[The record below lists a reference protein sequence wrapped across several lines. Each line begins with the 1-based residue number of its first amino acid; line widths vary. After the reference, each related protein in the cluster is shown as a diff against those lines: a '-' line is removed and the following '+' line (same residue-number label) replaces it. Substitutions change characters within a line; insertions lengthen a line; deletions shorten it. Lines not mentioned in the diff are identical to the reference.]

1 MAWTIFGALR
11 FPFKILSMYPL
22 SAKSPVRLVIS
33 SSSHFCV
40 FPRFKSS
47 VFTHKPNGVNLHES
61 TKIPPSVHLMLTS
74 TS

>member
-1 MAWTIFGALR
+1 
-11 FPFKILSMYPL
+11 MYPL

-40 FPRFKSS
+40 LPRFNSS

-61 TKIPPSVHLMLTS
+61 TKIPPFVLLLLTVRS
-74 TS
+74 KVLIM